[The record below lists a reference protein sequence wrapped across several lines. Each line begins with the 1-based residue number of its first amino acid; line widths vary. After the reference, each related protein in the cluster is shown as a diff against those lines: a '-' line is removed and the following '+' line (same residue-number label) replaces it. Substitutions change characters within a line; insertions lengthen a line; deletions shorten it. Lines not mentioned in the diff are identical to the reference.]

1 MAQVDGLGPCL
12 ELKKRSDLGRMQIL
26 FVSSKVEA
34 YWREQ
39 AIDVGEIGYFEKP
52 LDTES
57 FRDTVASLLLG

>member
-1 MAQVDGLGPCL
+1 MAQVDGLRPRR
-12 ELKKRSDLGRMQIL
+12 ELKKRSDLGRMQII
-26 FVSSKVEA
+26 FVCSKVEV

-39 AIDVGEIGYFEKP
+39 AIDVGAIGYFEKP